1 MVNYLTQIGLDFFVL
16 KALLKSMAN
25 RRQQEQIAGDAHRA
39 DDAYVWF
46 AIRYLDSPT
55 AYREY
60 LPASGRA
67 STMLLA
73 LGLILLAVSAGLAL
87 LSGCRL
93 LG

>member
-1 MVNYLTQIGLDFFVL
+1 
-16 KALLKSMAN
+16 MAN

-67 STMLLA
+67 STMLLLA

-87 LSGCRL
+87 LSGSRL